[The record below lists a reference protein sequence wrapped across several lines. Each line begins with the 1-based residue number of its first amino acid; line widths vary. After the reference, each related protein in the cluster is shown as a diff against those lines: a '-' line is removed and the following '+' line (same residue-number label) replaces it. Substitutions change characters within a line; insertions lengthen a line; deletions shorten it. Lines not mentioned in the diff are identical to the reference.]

1 MVVFQEAAR
10 EYRGENPQKRRILR
24 YRVDGQ
30 MIVDGERCDFLL
42 GIPENGN
49 VYLIELKGT
58 NLKKAASQI
67 LTTMGRIGSRLSPF
81 RQHARIVLSRVQ
93 RPAVRP
99 MIVLA
104 LERKLVERGGRLK
117 YASQLL
123 AEQI

>member
-10 EYRGENPQKRRILR
+10 KYFGENPRKRRILR

-30 MIVDGERCDFLL
+30 MIVDGERCDFLF

-49 VYLIELKGT
+49 VYLIELKGA

-67 LTTMGRIGSRLSPF
+67 LTTMGKIGNRLVPY
-81 RQHARIVLSRVQ
+81 RQHGRIVLSRVQ

-99 MIVLA
+99 TIVLA
-104 LERKLVERGGRLK
+104 LERKLIERGGRLK
-117 YASQLL
+117 YASQVL